1 MEENNLEYIKQNF
14 QIHYYFDDNSHSMN
28 AFVRNAMEKEL
39 LNLISEVGKTLN
51 IDMQIDSEVKKEGGL
66 IDTFNLTVVLSV
78 SGAVAIYFRTS
89 INQIIT
95 YYLTDGFYKNKETI
109 LNNALKE
116 EEIKRSKIQTEKE
129 ELELKIFQEY
139 NALATNHKLDR
150 NISNFYK
157 KAEKYEKI
165 KKIGYQINNS
175 NELIIEREQF
185 KSFIIEE
192 NKDVE
197 TIEEAEIEII
207 SPVLKEGK
215 YKWRGIYN
223 GEKIDFSMGDSGFKN
238 AVIGQEYNF
247 INGTTINCQLEI
259 SKTFDDYGEE
269 IKTSYRVK
277 KVYSVQANDIFKITK
292 FGQKRRKQKEES
304 LEPTLFD
311 FTKDT
316 KD

>member
-78 SGAVAIYFRTS
+78 SAIYFRTS

-116 EEIKRSKIQTEKE
+116 EEIKRSKIQTKKE

-139 NALATNHKLDR
+139 TML
-150 NISNFYK
+150 
-157 KAEKYEKI
+157 
-165 KKIGYQINNS
+165 
-175 NELIIEREQF
+175 
-185 KSFIIEE
+185 
-192 NKDVE
+192 
-197 TIEEAEIEII
+197 
-207 SPVLKEGK
+207 
-215 YKWRGIYN
+215 
-223 GEKIDFSMGDSGFKN
+223 
-238 AVIGQEYNF
+238 
-247 INGTTINCQLEI
+247 
-259 SKTFDDYGEE
+259 
-269 IKTSYRVK
+269 
-277 KVYSVQANDIFKITK
+277 
-292 FGQKRRKQKEES
+292 
-304 LEPTLFD
+304 
-311 FTKDT
+311 
-316 KD
+316 

>member
-28 AFVRNAMEKEL
+28 AFVRNAMEKDF
-39 LNLISEVGKTLN
+39 LNFINEIGN
-51 IDMQIDSEVKKEGGL
+51 ILDIKIKLESQAREEGGL
-66 IDTFNLTVVLSV
+66 KENIIICLIGSALCYFAPAVNNILTF
-78 SGAVAIYFRTS
+78 
-89 INQIIT
+89 
-95 YYLTDGFYKNKETI
+95 YLTEQNK
-109 LNNALKE
+109 LQNADLKLKDLELKLKELDLKLKE
-116 EEIKRSKIQTEKE
+116 EELKNKKTQNEYIKKIE
-129 ELELKIFQEY
+129 E
-139 NALATNHKLDR
+139 NHKIYRLL
-150 NISNFYK
+150 SNFYK
-157 KAEKYEKI
+157 KVENYEKI
-165 KKIGYQINNS
+165 KKIGYQFNNS

-192 NKDVE
+192 NKDIE

-238 AVIGQEYNF
+238 AVIRQEYNF

-277 KVYSVQANDIFKITK
+277 KFIVYKLMIFLKL
-292 FGQKRRKQKEES
+292 QNLARKEEN
-304 LEPTLFD
+304 
-311 FTKDT
+311 K
-316 KD
+316 KKKV

>member
-14 QIHYYFDDNSHSMN
+14 QIHYYLDDNSHSMN
-28 AFVRNAMEKEL
+28 AFVRNAMEKDF
-39 LNLISEVGKTLN
+39 LNFINEIGN
-51 IDMQIDSEVKKEGGL
+51 ILDIKIKLESQAREEGGL
-66 IDTFNLTVVLSV
+66 KENIIICLIGYALGYFAPAVNNILTF
-78 SGAVAIYFRTS
+78 
-89 INQIIT
+89 
-95 YYLTDGFYKNKETI
+95 YLTEQNK
-109 LNNALKE
+109 LQNADLKLKDLELKLKELDLKLKE
-116 EEIKRSKIQTEKE
+116 EELKNKKTQNEYIKKIE
-129 ELELKIFQEY
+129 E
-139 NALATNHKLDR
+139 NHKIYRLL
-150 NISNFYK
+150 SNFYK
-157 KAEKYEKI
+157 KVENYEKI
-165 KKIGYQINNS
+165 KKIGYLLNNS

-192 NKDVE
+192 NKDIE

-215 YKWRGIYN
+215 YKWKGIYN

-238 AVIGQEYNF
+238 AVIRQEYNF

-259 SKTFDDYGEE
+259 SKTFNDYGEE
-269 IKTSYRVK
+269 TKILYRVK
-277 KVYSVQANDIFKITK
+277 KVYSVKTNEISKITK
-292 FGQKRRKQKEES
+292 FGQKRKKEKEES

>member
-28 AFVRNAMEKEL
+28 AFVRNAMEKDF
-39 LNLISEVGKTLN
+39 LNFINEIGN
-51 IDMQIDSEVKKEGGL
+51 ILDIKIKLESQAREEGGL
-66 IDTFNLTVVLSV
+66 KENIIICLIGSALCYFAPAVNNILTF
-78 SGAVAIYFRTS
+78 
-89 INQIIT
+89 
-95 YYLTDGFYKNKETI
+95 YLTEQNK
-109 LNNALKE
+109 LQNADLKLKDLDLKLKE
-116 EEIKRSKIQTEKE
+116 EELKNKKTQNEYIKKIE
-129 ELELKIFQEY
+129 E
-139 NALATNHKLDR
+139 NHKIYRLL
-150 NISNFYK
+150 SNFYK
-157 KAEKYEKI
+157 KVENYEKI
-165 KKIGYQINNS
+165 KKIGYQFNNS

-192 NKDVE
+192 NKDIE

-238 AVIGQEYNF
+238 AVIRQEYNF

-277 KVYSVQANDIFKITK
+277 KVYSIQANDISKITK